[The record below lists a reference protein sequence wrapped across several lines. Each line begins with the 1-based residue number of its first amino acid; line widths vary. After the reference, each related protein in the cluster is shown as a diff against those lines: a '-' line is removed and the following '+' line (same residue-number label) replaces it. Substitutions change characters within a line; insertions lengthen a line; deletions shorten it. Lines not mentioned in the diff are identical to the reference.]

1 MKRHNLSIG
10 IVLLAGMFLS
20 AARPAKADLLWDWS
34 YSCSLFSTLTKCQG
48 GGGLL
53 STGSLQGSGINAFY
67 TITDITGTVE
77 GNTITALEP
86 PNSLGFKND
95 NQLDMTGAPN
105 PSDTHKIT
113 GIEFLTNNDPPTNA
127 NVNLI
132 YEDFIDTVVG
142 FDTQIL
148 GPNGLALESID
159 WSSKQVGMVGP
170 IGLRAAVPEPSS
182 SLLACFALG
191 CLMLGST
198 FRKSSCFRRKTL

>member
-1 MKRHNLSIG
+1 MKRCNLSIG
-10 IVLLAGMFLS
+10 IALLAGMFLS

-34 YSCSLFSTLTKCQG
+34 YSCSFFSTFSPCQG

-53 STGSLQGSGINAFY
+53 STGTLQGSGTNAFY
-67 TITDITGTVE
+67 QITDMTGTVE
-77 GNTITALEP
+77 GNTITALVP
-86 PNSLGFKND
+86 PDSLGFNND
-95 NQLDMTGAPN
+95 NRLDISGGPN
-105 PSDTHKIT
+105 ASDTHKIL
-113 GIEFLTNNDPPTNA
+113 GIEFLTNNDPPTHA

-132 YEDFIDTVVG
+132 YELFIDTTAG

-148 GPNGLALESID
+148 GPNGLALESVA
-159 WSSKQVGMVGP
+159 WSSKQVGTVGP

-198 FRKSSCFRRKTL
+198 FRKAFK